1 MATTSIKE
9 TPTLTRFLNYSSEE
23 VMLMS
28 PQEAIDLRDII
39 EALSNQFTGN
49 KQAFA
54 SLQAA
59 VHNSISFFGTAGMA
73 YEEMTNLETKL
84 ETTPAWR
91 QKTFTHRDVGKM
103 KQDFEKHR
111 AWVKLQK
118 DYTEARESFFGLL
131 GMARRFLLQAQ
142 QRLREC

>member
-9 TPTLTRFLNYSSEE
+9 IPALTRFINYSTEE
-23 VMLMS
+23 VMQMS

-39 EALSNQFTGN
+39 EALGNQP
-49 KQAFA
+49 AFA

-73 YEEMTNLETKL
+73 YEEMKNLETKL
-84 ETTPAWR
+84 ETTPPWR

-131 GMARRFLLQAQ
+131 GMAHRFLLQAQ